1 MEIRKIL
8 KSKKL
13 GGTYMK
19 KGIFTLTLLSI
30 IFVLAACGKSTEE
43 KTETDQPD
51 QAQTEQTKSEQAPAD
66 SLQLLKNDKV
76 GEYLADSQ
84 GKTLYY
90 FKKDEAGKSNCNGD
104 CIATWPAFTQEDFGV
119 PEGFDKKDFGTITRA
134 DDGKKQ
140 VTYKG
145 FPLYYFAK
153 DQQKGDVNGQGV
165 KDVWFIVNSKTEFK

>member
-1 MEIRKIL
+1 
-8 KSKKL
+8 
-13 GGTYMK
+13 MK
-19 KGIFTLTLLSI
+19 KGIFTFTILSI

-43 KTETDQPD
+43 KKETDQPA

-90 FKKDEAGKSNCNGD
+90 FKKDEAGKSNCSGD
-104 CIATWPAFTQEDFGV
+104 CLATWPAFSQEDFSV
-119 PEGFDKKDFGTITRA
+119 PEGFDKKDFGTITRE
-134 DDGKKQ
+134 DNGKKQ

>member
-1 MEIRKIL
+1 
-8 KSKKL
+8 
-13 GGTYMK
+13 MK
-19 KGIFTLTLLSI
+19 KGIFTLAILSI

-43 KTETDQPD
+43 KTETDQQPD
-51 QAQTEQTKSEQAPAD
+51 QVQTEQTKTEQAPAD

-90 FKKDEAGKSNCNGD
+90 FKKDEAEKSNCSGD
-104 CIATWPAFTQEDFGV
+104 CLATWPAFTQEDFAV

-134 DDGKKQ
+134 DNGKKQ